1 MKAIAH
7 IILADDHQ
15 LVTDGLRMLLS
26 SRSEWTVQGE
36 ARNGADL
43 LAILQSMPC
52 DLIITDLSMPGM
64 RGTDLIKNIKVAHP
78 DIPVLVLT
86 MHDEQ
91 EIVQEILLSEAEGY
105 LLKNSGKDEVI
116 LAVENLLSGKT
127 HYTSSLLIHLLQDYK
142 QAKRQEEAV
151 KPLSPR
157 EMEILQLIVAEYNSR
172 EIADKLFI
180 SKQTVD
186 THRNHIMEKT
196 GSKTLV
202 GLIKYAIR
210 NNISG

>member
-1 MKAIAH
+1 MNALAQ

-26 SRSEWTVQGE
+26 TRPEWTVKGE

-43 LAILQSMPC
+43 LALLDNTPC

-64 RGTDLIKNIKVAHP
+64 RGTDLIKNIKAQHP
-78 DIPVLVLT
+78 EIPVLVLT

-105 LLKNSGKDEVI
+105 LLKNSGKEEVL
-116 LAVENLLSGKT
+116 LAVDNLLNGKT
-127 HYTSSLLIHLLQDYK
+127 HYASSLLVNLLQDYK
-142 QAKRQEEAV
+142 QSKRQEESI

-157 EMEILQLIVAEYNSR
+157 ELEILQLIVAEYNSR

-202 GLIKYAIR
+202 GLIKYAIL